1 MSYERQSCAGTKR
14 HTADVIQEN
23 ITDRL
28 THLHTELHMETIIWY
43 EIQESEMKLQWGRK
57 HSEMR
62 LRPIRI
68 DKINIWSLY
77 SFNLFGE
84 RNWRIYQCLSY
95 GVIFC
100 HLNVKHTGL
109 FFFLLEGLSSWFL
122 QCLKHLFF
130 EVWQFT
136 VVLCE
141 LHPWLSS
148 ELKLGFWGAAK
159 LHREQNKCR
168 TSYIFNESQSFISE
182 CSSKFYQQRATT
194 PQFMSNSFT
203 VDISFTRA
211 SVKVHRIL
219 NR

>member
-84 RNWRIYQCLSY
+84 RNWWIYQCLSY

-109 FFFLLEGLSSWFL
+109 FFFLTWRIKLLVSSVLKTFIFWSLTVYCCFVWAASLIKFWTEVRFL
-122 QCLKHLFF
+122 G
-130 EVWQFT
+130 
-136 VVLCE
+136 
-141 LHPWLSS
+141 SS
-148 ELKLGFWGAAK
+148 EASQGAK
-159 LHREQNKCR
+159 
-168 TSYIFNESQSFISE
+168 
-182 CSSKFYQQRATT
+182 
-194 PQFMSNSFT
+194 
-203 VDISFTRA
+203 
-211 SVKVHRIL
+211 
-219 NR
+219 